1 MGFFSL
7 REKGFTL
14 TELLVTCAILAILAG
29 AILPLA
35 QTAVKREKEIELR
48 RALRTMREAIDA
60 YKKLAD
66 EKKIEVKEGTD
77 GYPPDLETLVEGV
90 ELKSG
95 EGKGN
100 IKSGEKVII
109 RFLRRI
115 PKDPMTDSYDWGLL
129 SSRDK
134 PDSDRWGGENVFDVY
149 TKSPG
154 KGLDGTRYRDW

>member
-7 REKGFTL
+7 RKKGFTL

-66 EKKIEVKEGTD
+66 EKKIEIKEGTD

-95 EGKGN
+95 EGKGS